1 MCGRFT
7 LFTTPGRVAEL
18 YGADLAEGVD
28 PEARPNWNVAP
39 TTVVYGLTIRV
50 LGAGAGDEGG
60 NGDRAGDEGG
70 NGDRAGDEGGNGD
83 RAGDSNGAGD
93 RYLLDRYR
101 WGLVPPWSK
110 SKPDA
115 SRLFNARAETASSRP
130 SFRAAFAHRR
140 LVVVAD
146 GFFEWQKGPG
156 NKRRPHYFHRA
167 DGDVL
172 SFAGLWEEPAAPI
185 AAEGDRRDLPT
196 CTILT
201 TVAGPDMD
209 GVHPRMPVVLEHDVV
224 ATWVHPGSDD
234 LGALQHLLR
243 PSRAGTLVHHP
254 VDPRVGNVRNNDPGV
269 IADVSN
275 QSTGTRGTGEAAGQ
289 SAGQTAN
296 KGGQA

>member
-7 LFTTPGRVAEL
+7 LFTAPSRIAEL

-28 PEARPNWNVAP
+28 PAARPNWNVAP
-39 TTVVYGLTIRV
+39 TSVVYGITASV
-50 LGAGAGDEGG
+50 PAAGNEG
-60 NGDRAGDEGG
+60 
-70 NGDRAGDEGGNGD
+70 
-83 RAGDSNGAGD
+83 

-110 SKPDA
+110 AKPDA

-172 SFAGLWEEPAAPI
+172 SFAGLWEEPAAPTT
-185 AAEGDRRDLPT
+185 ADGDRQELPT
-196 CTILT
+196 CTIVT
-201 TVAGPDMD
+201 TAAGPDMD
-209 GVHPRMPVVLEHDVV
+209 GVHPRMPVVLERDAV
-224 ATWVHPGSDD
+224 AAWVHPGSDD
-234 LGALQHLLR
+234 LGALQHLLG

-275 QSTGTRGTGEAAGQ
+275 QSTGARRTGEGAGE
-289 SAGQTAN
+289 
-296 KGGQA
+296 GG